1 MHPAKMLLTLA
12 VTLAPMVSTPA
23 FAQTQ
28 TEPQIID
35 LKPGF
40 TGYYRFDRVV
50 RTIAIGNPEIVD
62 ASVQNDRAM
71 LITAKRPGETNLI
84 GLDVNGVDF
93 FHAVVIVGGGEL
105 GRIQFHSRAR
115 IQEYWT
121 YRCTSSR
128 CQRIED
134 RFEYTPPPAQIIV
147 QPPSPVQP
155 AAPAGP

>member
-1 MHPAKMLLTLA
+1 M
-12 VTLAPMVSTPA
+12 
-23 FAQTQ
+23 
-28 TEPQIID
+28 
-35 LKPGF
+35 
-40 TGYYRFDRVV
+40 R
-50 RTIAIGNPEIVD
+50 

-128 CQRIED
+128 CSELKIGSNILHRPH
-134 RFEYTPPPAQIIV
+134 RSLCSRLHRCNPLPPPDRDAGEYGRTT
-147 QPPSPVQP
+147 
-155 AAPAGP
+155 AAADDRAIAARHRSRGANA